1 LNPDGRG
8 IGANITLTDPDNT
21 HGVAAMAAR
30 GDVTASWDGQLHET
44 ILLTRQASAP
54 SLPL

>member
-44 ILLTRQASAP
+44 ILLPRQTSAR